1 MEIAIIL
8 ILILFNGFFAL
19 SEIALVSSRRSRLE
33 NMKASGSGGAAIA
46 LKLLEKSENFL
57 SAVQVGITLI
67 GIVTGAFGGISIAE
81 KVSPLF
87 VSMGINAQSAYSISL
102 ASTIILVTY
111 LSIVLGELVPKTMAL
126 SNPEAIAVR
135 VAPVINVFTN
145 IFYPFVRFLSIST
158 SFINS
163 ILGIQKKNHTVTE
176 AELKQMLRTAS
187 REGIIEMEQNRMHEK
202 VFHFADKKARH
213 IMTHRHDVEW
223 IDLNTPYNEL
233 QKEIL
238 SARHSKLLA
247 CRDEIDNFIGFLNV
261 KEYLIKK
268 LVSKSIKP
276 EDLVTDPLIFPESA
290 SAKTILKSLK
300 EKKLNI
306 AVIVDEYGSFQGVV
320 TVHDMMENLLG
331 EMPDREDTAE
341 PLIIRREDGS
351 LLVSGIAP
359 IETMAE
365 YLGDLNLDFEK
376 IGYNTVAGF
385 VLYHINGIPQTG
397 DKFVFDKYTIEIVDM
412 DGSKIDKLLVTE
424 IPLTE

>member
-1 MEIAIIL
+1 MEITIIF

-19 SEIALVSSRRSRLE
+19 SEIALVSSRKSRLE
-33 NMKASGSGGAAIA
+33 NLKTSGSKGAATA

-81 KVSPLF
+81 KVSPVFISL
-87 VSMGINAQSAYSISL
+87 GIPVDSAYSFAL
-102 ASTIILVTY
+102 AGTIIIVTY

-135 VAPVINVFTN
+135 VAPVINVFTK
-145 IFYPFVRFLSIST
+145 IFYPFVRFLSLST
-158 SFINS
+158 NLINS
-163 ILGIQKKNHTVTE
+163 IFGIKKKGHSVTE

-187 REGIIEMEQNRMHEK
+187 HEGIIEMEQNRMHEK
-202 VFHFADKKARH
+202 VFHFAEKKARN

-223 IDLNTPYNEL
+223 IDLNTPYDEL

-268 LVSKSIKP
+268 LVAKSIKP
-276 EDLVTDPLIFPESA
+276 EDLITEPLIFPESA
-290 SAKTILKSLK
+290 SAKTILKALK
-300 EKKLNI
+300 DKKLNI

-331 EMPDREDTAE
+331 EMPDKEDLEE
-341 PLIIRREDGS
+341 PLIVKRDDGS
-351 LLVSGIAP
+351 LLVSGFTP

-365 YLGDLNLDFEK
+365 YLGDINLDFEK
-376 IGYNTVAGF
+376 TGYNTVAGF

-397 DKFVFDKYTIEIVDM
+397 DRFVFGNYSIEIVDM
-412 DGSKIDKLLVTE
+412 DGSKIDKLLVSA
-424 IPLTE
+424 IL